1 MSGNFWK
8 KNWLLRDEELAMNDN
23 TPNKISIDARHRTML
38 ILWAGQLGSVVL
50 FFAVTQFVGVED
62 REANNLLSF
71 LFAGLG
77 TFVAIL
83 SFVVRSKLL
92 EQSVQKQDVA
102 LVQRAYTIAGALSEF
117 PALLGVLERFML
129 PGKDYLVLFLV
140 SAFAMAL
147 HFPRKASLLAAS
159 YKDPSF
165 GA

>member
-1 MSGNFWK
+1 
-8 KNWLLRDEELAMNDN
+8 MNDN
-23 TPNKISIDARHRTML
+23 TPNKMSIDARYRNML

-50 FFAVTQFVGVED
+50 LFVVTQFVEVED
-62 REANNLLSF
+62 RNANNLLSF
-71 LFAGLG
+71 VFAAVG
-77 TFVAIL
+77 TFVAII

-92 EQSVQKQDVA
+92 ERSVEKQDVA
-102 LVQRAYTIAGALSEF
+102 LVQTAYTMAGALCEF
-117 PALLGVLERFML
+117 PALLGVVERFML

-147 HFPRKASLLAAS
+147 HFPRKANLLAAS